1 MIIPLLVPISED
13 RFYGLCFGGE
23 KLALSLN
30 IKANFAITYDPT
42 ILVGRGYYLSFNP
55 IAS

>member
-1 MIIPLLVPISED
+1 MIIPLLVPIREV

-30 IKANFAITYDPT
+30 IKANFAIMYDPT